1 MNEEYGEES
10 RTSVETSLERE
21 KREKPVREN
30 TFFKIAT
37 LRRFDEKKDRSH
49 LKAFRISSL
58 VAS

>member
-30 TFFKIAT
+30 TF
-37 LRRFDEKKDRSH
+37 EKKKSRLLGRDRF
-49 LKAFRISSL
+49 KWKNE
-58 VAS
+58 